1 LDISQYFSQNDLT
14 GILPEITLLM
24 GALLVLTVEL
34 FWSNQKRLMIWLGL
48 AVLAG
53 AGIIV
58 IKNAGQATTLFN
70 GMVVLDSYS
79 AFFDLLYIA
88 VSGVTLILSYHY
100 FERQGDGMK
109 GEFVSLILFSA
120 IGMMLMTRANDLI
133 IVFLGLELLS
143 LSLYVLVGFFRHDV
157 LSNESGVKYLLLGAF
172 STGFFL
178 FGASLIYGSTGTTQF
193 GEIANSISS
202 GNVLSDILL
211 MLGLGLLLVGFAF
224 KVALVPFHMW
234 SPDVYQGAPT
244 SVTAFLCTAPKAAGF
259 GALLKVLLIA
269 FPEIHPHWQGLFWMI
284 ILLTMTIGNISA
296 LVQSNIK
303 RMLAFSSIAHA
314 GYLAM
319 GILVLTKS
327 GVSAVM
333 LYLAVYSAMNLG
345 SFAIISF
352 FEKEGRGVSFSD
364 YRGLAAKH
372 PLMAAVLSLFMLA
385 LAGFPPT
392 AGFVAKY
399 AVFSSAL
406 EQGYVWL
413 VVFAVLNSL
422 VSVYYYIRIIVNMY
436 MVEEEETIAS
446 HVTPMNAILLT
457 FLAGIVILFGIYPS
471 WLIDI
476 SIKAASVFS

>member
-1 LDISQYFSQNDLT
+1 MDISQYFSQNDLT
-14 GILPEITLLM
+14 GILPEITLLV
-24 GALLVLTVEL
+24 GALFVLTVEL

-48 AVLAG
+48 AALAG
-53 AGIIV
+53 AGVMV

-79 AFFDLLYIA
+79 TFFDLLFLA

-109 GEFVSLILFSA
+109 GEFVSLILFST

-178 FGASLIYGSTGTTQF
+178 FGASFIYGSTGTTQF
-193 GEIANSISS
+193 GEIAHSISS

-211 MLGLGLLLVGFAF
+211 NLGFGLLLVGFAF
-224 KVALVPFHMW
+224 KVALAPFHMW

-269 FPEIHPHWQGLFWMI
+269 FPEVHSHWQGLFWMI
-284 ILLTMTIGNISA
+284 VLLTMTIGNISA

-314 GYLAM
+314 GYLTM

-327 GVSAVM
+327 GVSAIM
-333 LYLAVYSAMNLG
+333 LYLVVYSAMNLG

-372 PLMAAVLSLFMLA
+372 PLMSACLSLFMLA

-436 MVEEEETIAS
+436 MVEEEGAIAS
-446 HVTPMNAILLT
+446 HVTPVNAILLT

>member
-1 LDISQYFSQNDLT
+1 
-14 GILPEITLLM
+14 
-24 GALLVLTVEL
+24 
-34 FWSNQKRLMIWLGL
+34 
-48 AVLAG
+48 
-53 AGIIV
+53 
-58 IKNAGQATTLFN
+58 
-70 GMVVLDSYS
+70 
-79 AFFDLLYIA
+79 
-88 VSGVTLILSYHY
+88 
-100 FERQGDGMK
+100 
-109 GEFVSLILFSA
+109 
-120 IGMMLMTRANDLI
+120 
-133 IVFLGLELLS
+133 
-143 LSLYVLVGFFRHDV
+143 
-157 LSNESGVKYLLLGAF
+157 
-172 STGFFL
+172 
-178 FGASLIYGSTGTTQF
+178 
-193 GEIANSISS
+193 
-202 GNVLSDILL
+202 
-211 MLGLGLLLVGFAF
+211 
-224 KVALVPFHMW
+224 
-234 SPDVYQGAPT
+234 
-244 SVTAFLCTAPKAAGF
+244 
-259 GALLKVLLIA
+259 
-269 FPEIHPHWQGLFWMI
+269 
-284 ILLTMTIGNISA
+284 
-296 LVQSNIK
+296 
-303 RMLAFSSIAHA
+303 
-314 GYLAM
+314 
-319 GILVLTKS
+319 
-327 GVSAVM
+327 
-333 LYLAVYSAMNLG
+333 MNLG